1 MIKINMNKK
10 GCKKI
15 LKKFYEQSIDFY
27 EKNIDY
33 QHNIIYHFSRE
44 RFLEVLDK
52 LNIFIISVNR
62 INLLK
67 YNYL

>member
-1 MIKINMNKK
+1 MQ
-10 GCKKI
+10 KI

-52 LNIFIISVNR
+52 LNIFIISDNF
-62 INLLK
+62 
-67 YNYL
+67 